1 VATDRLPDAH
11 LDAWRALLNVHAG
24 VVERVEQALRDAG
37 LPPLTWYDVLW
48 ALRRAPERR
57 LRMGELAEAVT
68 LSRGGLTKLVDRLEA
83 GGFLRREA
91 CLTDRRG
98 YHAVLTPR
106 GQALLRRMWPVYADV
121 LKDVFVPA
129 LGEDEADTIA
139 ASLGRVGE
147 SRIDAS
153 VHRLK

>member
-1 VATDRLPDAH
+1 MADPLPDAH

-24 VVERVEQALRDAG
+24 VVERVEQALREAD
-37 LPPLTWYDVLW
+37 LPPLGWYDVLW

-83 GGFLRREA
+83 GGLLLREA
-91 CLTDRRG
+91 CVTDRRG
-98 YHAVLTPR
+98 YHAVLTP
-106 GQALLRRMWPVYADV
+106 GGHALLRRMWPVYAGV

-129 LGEDEADTIA
+129 LSEDEAAAIA
-139 ASLGRVGE
+139 ASLGSVAER
-147 SRIDAS
+147 RIDVSAD
-153 VHRLK
+153 LLT